1 MQISIATV
9 KLLLLLCNNM
19 AMHARMSEKLIIR
32 VTHNNIAY
40 IVSVIN
46 SLKPTVLILLLLN
59 GTIDW
64 NYERG

>member
-1 MQISIATV
+1 
-9 KLLLLLCNNM
+9 M
-19 AMHARMSEKLIIR
+19 AMHARMSVKFIIR
-32 VTHNNIAY
+32 VAHNNMAY

-46 SLKPTVLILLLLN
+46 SLKPTVLILFLLN